1 MTNGK
6 GDKPRKGANLQR
18 FRNNYSEIDWSK
30 KETAQI
36 SLSGHQI
43 NLTDVRPLDQQERK

>member
-43 NLTDVRPLDQQERK
+43 KEPIKETVSSSMQM